1 MKRIDKTV
9 YEAQGSVIEGDVT
22 IGADAGIWFNAVIRG
37 DEGSIFIGDRSN
49 VQDNATV
56 HSDPGYDVRIGDYVS
71 VGHNAIVHGAS
82 IGDNTIIG
90 MGAIV
95 LDGAKVGKNCMI
107 GAGALVTHGTVI
119 PDNSV
124 AFGTPAKVARAMTDE
139 EIAANKANAIRYVN
153 HARDARTGDL
163 IEAISPSGD

>member
-9 YEAQGSVIEGDVT
+9 YEAQGSAIEGDVT
-22 IGADAGIWFNAVIRG
+22 IGVDTGIWFNAVIRG
-37 DEGSIFIGDRSN
+37 DEGHIFIGDRSN
-49 VQDNATV
+49 VQDNATI
-56 HSDPGYDVRIGDYVS
+56 HSDPGYDVRIGNYVS
-71 VGHNAIVHGAS
+71 VGHNA
-82 IGDNTIIG
+82 IIG

-107 GAGALVTHGTVI
+107 GAGALVTHGTEI

-124 AFGTPAKVARAMTDE
+124 AFGSPAKVVRAMTDE
-139 EIAANKANAIRYVN
+139 EIAANKANAVRYVN